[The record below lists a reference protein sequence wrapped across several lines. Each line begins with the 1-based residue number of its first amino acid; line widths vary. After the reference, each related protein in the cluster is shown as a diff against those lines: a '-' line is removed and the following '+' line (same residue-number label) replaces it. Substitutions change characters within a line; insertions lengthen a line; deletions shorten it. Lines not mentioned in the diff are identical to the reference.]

1 MKLGYL
7 FPKNENFYEYSRFL
21 LFVSDLYNF
30 LCFIFFLLMK

>member
-21 LFVSDLYNF
+21 LFVSALSHY
-30 LCFIFFLLMK
+30 LW

>member
-21 LFVSDLYNF
+21 LFESALFHY
-30 LCFIFFLLMK
+30 LW